1 MLETIQTNTLLNL
14 SSVHLKERNYKISI
28 ELSQQVNNFKELI
41 MDYIYS
47 IYYVIKLIQ
56 INQSVSNIFLATKN
70 LF

>member
-14 SSVHLKERNYKISI
+14 STVHLKEKNYKISI
-28 ELSQQVNNFKELI
+28 ELSQQVNNFKELN

-56 INQSVSNIFLATKN
+56 INQSVSNNFLATKY
-70 LF
+70 LL